1 MSSRH
6 IQKAA
11 VDCLLSVEQGTN
23 LRQALLCGKH
33 LENSEQAAFVA
44 GKLQEQIIIGERPA
58 VGSAV
63 LRRF

>member
-23 LRQALLCGKH
+23 LRQALLFGKH
-33 LENSEQAAFVA
+33 LENSEQAAFWDIAYGVQRFSGSLKAVVA
-44 GKLQEQIIIGERPA
+44 
-58 VGSAV
+58 
-63 LRRF
+63 